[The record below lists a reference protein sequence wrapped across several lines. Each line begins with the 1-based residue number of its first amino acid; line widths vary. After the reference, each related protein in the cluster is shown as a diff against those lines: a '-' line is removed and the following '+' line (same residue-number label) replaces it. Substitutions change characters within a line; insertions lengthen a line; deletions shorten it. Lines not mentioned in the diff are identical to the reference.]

1 MLWEELVRES
11 RSLNSVCVLVDTVY
25 IYVCMRWEWEWE
37 AAGREVEKGN
47 RLIVLTLSGFG
58 RTAEDMQGV
67 PAIKV

>member
-1 MLWEELVRES
+1 M
-11 RSLNSVCVLVDTVY
+11 LVDAVY

-47 RLIVLTLSGFG
+47 RLIVWTLSGLG